1 MTGKQ
6 AAAGPVFT
14 AADARLEPSW
24 PADRSGVVVIVD
36 ARTRWFAAREPELE
50 AAAAA
55 SWPRVTAV
63 SLAPAGAD
71 PARVGLAAVFAA
83 HLARVRR
90 ERRDRGD
97 AFITAAGRPTP
108 PKGWVRV
115 AHLVTLATP
124 DLVDEL
130 VWEILPHQEARRWIG
145 RHPARSGFVEAH
157 LPGLVRLRAAL
168 RSGRLAST
176 PTGRALAEALHG
188 RDLSTGFVYDHVRLV
203 SRALRELTR
212 VEDHAAQTP
221 WSAARITPAGLAA
234 TSGAVHR

>member
-108 PKGWVRV
+108 PKGWVR
-115 AHLVTLATP
+115 
-124 DLVDEL
+124 
-130 VWEILPHQEARRWIG
+130 
-145 RHPARSGFVEAH
+145 
-157 LPGLVRLRAAL
+157 AAL